1 MGSMERGS
9 QLFGAYLKCPT
20 KCWLRSQGQTG
31 EGNAYAEWVWAQN
44 ESYRAEGVRRLQE
57 TVPEGERV
65 VAPPRENLKAA
76 KWRLAVDFVA
86 QASAPTGLGSVALP
100 TPGGTP
106 SQPAN
111 GTSALRPQPN
121 PRMLESRLHAVERVT
136 SGGRGKPA
144 QFIPIRFIF
153 RNKLLRDDRL
163 LVAFDA
169 LVLSELL
176 GRDVSLGRIIHG
188 DDHCTLKVKTV
199 GLFGQ
204 VRKLAPK
211 MAEVVTSATPPDL
224 VLNRH
229 CGECEFRDRCRQKAV
244 EKDDLSLLAT
254 MTEKERKKFHNKG
267 IFTVT
272 QLSYTFR
279 PRRRP
284 KRMRDKRDKYYHSLK
299 ALAIREKKVHIV
311 GSPELKIEG
320 TPVYLDVEDLP
331 DREFYYLIGVRI
343 GNGESAVQHSLWADS
358 VEDEGKIW
366 REFLTILETIK
377 KPVMVYYGSFE
388 KTFGRRMG
396 ERHGE
401 PPEGSKPA
409 KAISSAINLVSLF
422 FAQIYFPTYS
432 NHLKDIASWR
442 GFS

>member
-1 MGSMERGS
+1 MERGS

-106 SQPAN
+106 GQPAN

-279 PRRRP
+279 PRRGGP
-284 KRMRDKRDKYYHSLK
+284 
-299 ALAIREKKVHIV
+299 
-311 GSPELKIEG
+311 
-320 TPVYLDVEDLP
+320 
-331 DREFYYLIGVRI
+331 
-343 GNGESAVQHSLWADS
+343 NGCATNGIS
-358 VEDEGKIW
+358 
-366 REFLTILETIK
+366 TIT
-377 KPVMVYYGSFE
+377 
-388 KTFGRRMG
+388 R
-396 ERHGE
+396 
-401 PPEGSKPA
+401 
-409 KAISSAINLVSLF
+409 
-422 FAQIYFPTYS
+422 
-432 NHLKDIASWR
+432 
-442 GFS
+442 